1 MSIKVKYFAS
11 LREKAQKNDEE
22 ILTEFI
28 NPADLYH
35 ALKEKYQFALAIEE
49 IKVAINGEYK
59 SFDTLIVSGDVIT
72 FIPPVAGG

>member
-22 ILTEFI
+22 ILENFK
-28 NPADLYH
+28 NSYDLYN
-35 ALKEKYQFALAIEE
+35 ALKEKYQFTLAVEE
-49 IKVAINGEYK
+49 LKVAINGEYK
-59 SFDTLIVSGDVIT
+59 SFDTLIVAGDVVT

>member
-1 MSIKVKYFAS
+1 MTIKVKYFAS

-22 ILTEFI
+22 ILAEFNSPTE
-28 NPADLYH
+28 LYQT
-35 ALKEKYQFALAIEE
+35 LKNKYHFPLAIEE

-59 SFDTLIVSGDVIT
+59 SFDTLIKSGDVVT

>member
-11 LREKAQKNDEE
+11 LREQAGKNDEE
-22 ILTEFI
+22 MTIEFK

-35 ALKEKYQFALAIEE
+35 ALKEKYQFTLSAGE

-59 SFDTLIVSGDVIT
+59 SFDTLIVPGDVVT

>member
-22 ILTEFI
+22 IFEDFK
-28 NPADLYH
+28 NAFDLYN
-35 ALKEKYQFALAIEE
+35 ALKVKYQFTLAIEE
-49 IKVAINGEYK
+49 VKVAINGEYQG
-59 SFDTLIVSGDVIT
+59 FDTAIVHGDVVT

>member
-11 LREKAQKNDEE
+11 LREKAQKNEEE
-22 ILTEFI
+22 IFEEFS
-28 NPADLYH
+28 NSSDLYH
-35 ALKEKYQFALAIEE
+35 ALKAKYDFTLSIDE

-59 SFDTLIVSGDVIT
+59 SFDTLIAPGDVVT

>member
-22 ILTEFI
+22 IFTEYI
-28 NPADLYH
+28 NPKDLYF
-35 ALKEKYQFALAIEE
+35 ALKEKYQFALSIEE

-59 SFDTLIVSGDVIT
+59 SFDTQIVPGDVIT